1 MVEIEVYSTVGASE
15 CQRLDARTDSGLRP
29 WKDVKAR
36 QKIRKVLEVGSP
48 IPAGRFY
55 DFELAVASR

>member
-29 WKDVKAR
+29 WTDVKAR
-36 QKIRKVLEVGSP
+36 QKYWADR
-48 IPAGRFY
+48 
-55 DFELAVASR
+55 